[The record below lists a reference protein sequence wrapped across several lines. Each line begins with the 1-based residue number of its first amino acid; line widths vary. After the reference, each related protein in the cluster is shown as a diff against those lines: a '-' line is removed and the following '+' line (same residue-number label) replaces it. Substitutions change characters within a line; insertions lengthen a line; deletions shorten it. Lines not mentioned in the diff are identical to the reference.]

1 MTLVEA
7 KAAVLRQL
15 DLDCKRGPQTL
26 IAICER
32 LGVRR
37 NRSGRFSKKAF
48 SKKAYALYTLYGR
61 ALQALKRNGAVI
73 YLDKA
78 EGGPGWMV
86 ACYLALVEAARQS
99 EA

>member
-15 DLDCKRGPQTL
+15 DLDCNRGPQTL

-37 NRSGRFSKKAF
+37 SRGRF
-48 SKKAYALYTLYGR
+48 SKKAYALYALYGR
-61 ALQALKRNGAVI
+61 ALQALKRNGAVS

-78 EGGPGWMV
+78 EGGPGWMSR
-86 ACYLALVEAARQS
+86 ASKRT
-99 EA
+99 